1 MTGKGGV
8 GKTTVAVALGLRAAA
23 EGKRVIVC
31 EVAAQENASRFFDHD
46 EVGFHEVEME
56 ENLWSISIDPDES
69 MREYVLLQLKV
80 RAMRDLLFRSRI
92 FTYLAAATPGL
103 KELVTIGK
111 IWELTQP
118 DRKVKSGRK
127 YDLVIV
133 DAPATGH
140 GIGFLQT
147 PRTFAAIAR
156 VGPIHSQA
164 QQLNA
169 LITDQDHT
177 GTAIVAL
184 PEEMPVNE
192 SAALEHDL
200 RNEVGVAVD
209 RIYLN
214 GLYPERFS
222 KEEAERLGALA
233 ERSDGSER
241 AAARAALS
249 EHGRARSQRAQLA
262 RLRRRVETPG
272 QDPPLP
278 LRARPRRRGGARAVA
293 EAQLMPAVDQL
304 LEGKDICICAGSG
317 GVGKTTTS
325 ASIAVGMAARG
336 LKVCVLTIDPAKRL
350 ADSLGMKE
358 LGNEAERV
366 DPALFESQGVEMKGE
381 LWAMMLD
388 AKATFDELVA
398 RQAPDEESRDRV
410 LENRIY
416 QQISNALAGSQEYM
430 AMEKLFE
437 LHSDGRFD
445 LLVLDTPPTR
455 NALDFL
461 DAPRRLTQFIE
472 GRSLRVFMRPTGL
485 AARVAGRGASAALSV
500 LKRIVGFD
508 LIADL
513 AEFFNAFSGMVDGF
527 QARARRVNGL
537 LADSRTS
544 FLVVCGPQ
552 GEPVDEAVYFHQQA
566 DRGGAPVRRR
576 DRQQGPLPGRAP
588 AGRRGR
594 PARRPD
600 REARRR
606 RPGRTGRRQL
616 RRLPGAGRAR
626 RAQHRAPDQGAAR
639 PTR

>member
-46 EVGFHEVEME
+46 EVGFHEIEME

-164 QQLNA
+164 LQLNA

-222 KEEAERLGALA
+222 KEEAERLEALA
-233 ERSDGSER
+233 ERTDGSER

-262 RLRRRVETPG
+262 RLRRRVETPVKT
-272 QDPPLP
+272 LP
-278 LRARPRRRGGARAVA
+278 FLFEPDLDV
-293 EAQLMPAVDQL
+293 E
-304 LEGKDICICAGSG
+304 
-317 GVGKTTTS
+317 
-325 ASIAVGMAARG
+325 AAR
-336 LKVCVLTIDPAKRL
+336 
-350 ADSLGMKE
+350 E
-358 LGNEAERV
+358 L
-366 DPALFESQGVEMKGE
+366 S
-381 LWAMMLD
+381 
-388 AKATFDELVA
+388 
-398 RQAPDEESRDRV
+398 
-410 LENRIY
+410 
-416 QQISNALAGSQEYM
+416 
-430 AMEKLFE
+430 
-437 LHSDGRFD
+437 
-445 LLVLDTPPTR
+445 
-455 NALDFL
+455 
-461 DAPRRLTQFIE
+461 RRL
-472 GRSLRVFMRPTGL
+472 
-485 AARVAGRGASAALSV
+485 
-500 LKRIVGFD
+500 
-508 LIADL
+508 
-513 AEFFNAFSGMVDGF
+513 N
-527 QARARRVNGL
+527 
-537 LADSRTS
+537 
-544 FLVVCGPQ
+544 
-552 GEPVDEAVYFHQQA
+552 
-566 DRGGAPVRRR
+566 
-576 DRQQGPLPGRAP
+576 
-588 AGRRGR
+588 
-594 PARRPD
+594 
-600 REARRR
+600 
-606 RPGRTGRRQL
+606 
-616 RRLPGAGRAR
+616 
-626 RAQHRAPDQGAAR
+626 
-639 PTR
+639 